1 MIFLAVVISVYSEI
15 SDQLNDLSRRLPMY
29 GSLTFAGGLAITLLI
44 AFLVARYLH
53 GPLRIQLR
61 ELCGSADR
69 AEFWTA
75 FSNVAVML
83 TPAIF
88 AMLVDPTTE
97 TGTPALLAIITQ
109 LRWGLIGLVVSVLM
123 LGWILGRF
131 IPKPSLVCPAGT
143 IPQSGGGL

>member
-1 MIFLAVVISVYSEI
+1 MIFLAVVISVYYEI
-15 SDQLNDLSRRLPMY
+15 SDQLNDLSTRLPMY

-53 GPLRIQLR
+53 GPLRVQLK

-69 AEFWTA
+69 AEFLTA

-97 TGTPALLAIITQ
+97 TGTPAL
-109 LRWGLIGLVVSVLM
+109 
-123 LGWILGRF
+123 
-131 IPKPSLVCPAGT
+131 
-143 IPQSGGGL
+143 

>member
-1 MIFLAVVISVYSEI
+1 
-15 SDQLNDLSRRLPMY
+15 
-29 GSLTFAGGLAITLLI
+29 
-44 AFLVARYLH
+44 
-53 GPLRIQLR
+53 
-61 ELCGSADR
+61 
-69 AEFWTA
+69 
-75 FSNVAVML
+75 VAVML

-131 IPKPSLVCPAGT
+131 IPKPSLVRPAGT